1 MKALSTIKQIA
12 LIAVI
17 LFSAARAVN
26 AEDAADLSSESGGS
40 SGFADDKV
48 SIYGYATSL
57 VSIDFRELPS
67 KEAELGAIAYIRV
80 KGDFKPQE
88 GLSFHIEASSDTR
101 VGYQNQFVQLADSGL
116 ATPGSSGFISS
127 IAVDQAYGSIV
138 KGAFSLQA
146 GLVPIGWGSAYVF
159 NPTQR
164 SSRPALLDI
173 VADETPGTLAI
184 VPAWSPSDS
193 FRLSAYAAF
202 QDKSHRET
210 VAAGDGLVEN
220 MPFGMRA
227 QTTIG
232 NFDFSACLIK
242 EVDYIENPLLGTADY
257 ARALFA
263 GIDAAGAV
271 WEFGVYAEAALK
283 LPMGADGLT
292 WTPELFDFIDS
303 LELAAGF
310 DYTIPGIEV
319 ELRMEYYR
327 CGWGCEDKAAYNPLS
342 LLSGAAILQ
351 AKDYLFAR
359 LERVFA
365 DYFTVDAGALVNLN
379 DTSAVAMTELSYSAM
394 DNLEFKLGGV
404 LPFGPE
410 GSEFEGRYD
419 LSGLGL
425 GLGVIDVMRSSMYM
439 SCKLSF

>member
-164 SSRPALLDI
+164 VSRPALLDI

-184 VPAWSPSDS
+184 VPTWSPSEA
-193 FRLSAYAAF
+193 FRVSGYAAF

-210 VAAGDGLVEN
+210 VAAGDGLLKNV
-220 MPFGMRA
+220 PFGIRA

-232 NFDFSACLIK
+232 KFDFSASLIK
-242 EVDYIENPLLGTADY
+242 EVDYIEIPLPPPGTSDY
-257 ARALFA
+257 TRALFA
-263 GIDAAGAV
+263 GIDAAGAL
-271 WEFGVYAEAALK
+271 WDLGVYAEAALK
-283 LPMGADGLT
+283 LPMGVDGLT
-292 WTPELFDFIDS
+292 WTPDDFDFASD
-303 LELAAGF
+303 LEAAVGF
-310 DYTIPGIEV
+310 YYTIPGIDV

-327 CGWGCEDKAAYNPLS
+327 CGWGCED
-342 LLSGAAILQ
+342 
-351 AKDYLFAR
+351 
-359 LERVFA
+359 
-365 DYFTVDAGALVNLN
+365 
-379 DTSAVAMTELSYSAM
+379 
-394 DNLEFKLGGV
+394 
-404 LPFGPE
+404 
-410 GSEFEGRYD
+410 
-419 LSGLGL
+419 
-425 GLGVIDVMRSSMYM
+425 
-439 SCKLSF
+439 